1 MLQLVLTI
9 VRLKLTI
16 ILKQFL
22 LNCDDLTKNIN
33 NEKETKIVFIIRIEA
48 NSNGSRP
55 PVQSWSG
62 AAPPDGFAF
71 LTDAQKD
78 AFYSTV
84 PAGFVNIT
92 VEEREG
98 IKYIASIEV
107 NQEALDAYRAI
118 LPDPTIS
125 VKAEKIAEIKQSCED
140 YICAGTDVTY
150 ADNTSE
156 HFTYTLADQSNIS
169 EMFTAIMAGATE
181 YPYHADGEICKIY
194 SKAEIV
200 TIYGTLCLFKT
211 EATTYHNSLKA
222 QINAMTDA
230 DAISAIKFKE
240 TELTG
245 EYLTNY
251 TAMMASAQTQLNAI
265 LAKIPTEEA

>member
-1 MLQLVLTI
+1 M
-9 VRLKLTI
+9 RI
-16 ILKQFL
+16 IEIAAL
-22 LNCDDLTKNIN
+22 
-33 NEKETKIVFIIRIEA
+33 
-48 NSNGSRP
+48 SNGAHRN
-55 PVQSWSG
+55 QTG
-62 AAPPDGFAF
+62 TF
-71 LTDAQKD
+71 
-78 AFYSTV
+78 STV
-84 PAGFVNIT
+84 PDGWAVIPESIVIPDTFPFV
-92 VEEREG
+92 
-98 IKYIASIEV
+98 SIEADGQTV
-107 NQEALDAYRAI
+107 ISMTAGI
-118 LPDPTIS
+118 IPIPDLSDIKS
-125 VKAEKIAEIKQSCED
+125 AKIIEIKESCES
-140 YICAGTDVTY
+140 YIYAGTNVTLPNG
-150 ADNTSE
+150 AIE

-194 SKAEIV
+194 TKEQIV
-200 TIYGTLCLFKT
+200 AIYGALSLFKT

-265 LAKIPTEEA
+265 LAKIPSDEVV

>member
-1 MLQLVLTI
+1 M
-9 VRLKLTI
+9 KI
-16 ILKQFL
+16 IE
-22 LNCDDLTKNIN
+22 IN
-33 NEKETKIVFIIRIEA
+33 AFT
-48 NSNGSRP
+48 NGAHRN
-55 PVQSWSG
+55 QSG
-62 AAPPDGFAF
+62 ANVLPEGWAIIPDDIIIPKSF
-71 LTDAQKD
+71 
-78 AFYSTV
+78 
-84 PAGFVNIT
+84 PFVD
-92 VEEREG
+92 
-98 IKYIASIEV
+98 IEV
-107 NQEALDAYRAI
+107 DGNIVTSMMARELPKPDISIIKQSKLD
-118 LPDPTIS
+118 
-125 VKAEKIAEIKQSCED
+125 EIKQSCED
-140 YICAGTDVTY
+140 YIYAGTDVTLP
-150 ADNTSE
+150 DNTIK

-194 SKAEIV
+194 TKEQIV
-200 TIYGTLCLFKT
+200 AIYGTLSLFKT

-265 LAKIPTEEA
+265 LAKIPSDEVV

>member
-1 MLQLVLTI
+1 M
-9 VRLKLTI
+9 
-16 ILKQFL
+16 
-22 LNCDDLTKNIN
+22 
-33 NEKETKIVFIIRIEA
+33 FIIRIEA
-48 NSNGSRP
+48 NANGSRP
-55 PVQSWSG
+55 PMQSWNS
-62 AAPPDGFAF
+62 ATPPEGFA
-71 LTDAQKD
+71 LVTDAQKD
-78 AFYSTV
+78 VFYSTT

-92 VEEREG
+92 VKEENG
-98 IKYIASIEV
+98 AKVVDTIEV
-107 NQEALDAYRAI
+107 NQEALDAFKAT
-118 LPDPTIS
+118 LPDPTDSI
-125 VKAEKIAEIKQSCED
+125 KAEKIAEIKKDCEE
-140 YICAGTDVTY
+140 YIYAGTDVTY
-150 ADNTSE
+150 ADGVKE
-156 HFTYTLADQSNIS
+156 HFTYSLVDQSNIS

-194 SKAEIV
+194 TKEQIV
-200 TIYGTLCLFKT
+200 TIYGTLSLFKT

-265 LAKIPTEEA
+265 LAKIPANEAV

>member
-1 MLQLVLTI
+1 MRAIEITALSNGAHRNQTGLDVLPDGWAVIPDEMETQNFPFGNI
-9 VRLKLTI
+9 DVEEIDNIMTVTRWVPGIIPGQELADILNNTKQSKLT
-16 ILKQFL
+16 
-22 LNCDDLTKNIN
+22 
-33 NEKETKIVFIIRIEA
+33 E
-48 NSNGSRP
+48 
-55 PVQSWSG
+55 
-62 AAPPDGFAF
+62 
-71 LTDAQKD
+71 
-78 AFYSTV
+78 
-84 PAGFVNIT
+84 
-92 VEEREG
+92 
-98 IKYIASIEV
+98 
-107 NQEALDAYRAI
+107 
-118 LPDPTIS
+118 IS
-125 VKAEKIAEIKQSCED
+125 KSCED
-140 YICAGTDVTY
+140 YIYAGTDVTLP
-150 ADNTSE
+150 DNTIK

-194 SKAEIV
+194 TKEQIV
-200 TIYGTLCLFKT
+200 AIYGTLSLFKT

-265 LAKIPTEEA
+265 LAKIPSDEAV